1 MDTKLNFKVL
11 DKGFVNTL
19 EVYGKDL
26 TVVNRARVSFN
37 KQVNEFTTK
46 DEQLVNYLAEH
57 KHQCYDKITE
67 VFTNNGW
74 KLFKDL
80 NEDDLI
86 AAVDP
91 IKNTFKF
98 EKPSHKYEN
107 IYNGKMLSI
116 EQSHVSMLVTPNH
129 NIWAALRHSSGFHS
143 FKFIEADKTYN
154 KQYRILTTALYEQG
168 EKGNEKDY
176 YNGFLYGFFLGD
188 GFRSSTNQISFHI
201 KKQRKLDAL
210 FLCANML
217 NLDIKEL
224 ENNVF
229 VIKNNLEY
237 FNGKADNKSISEHT
251 FNQTI
256 EYMQGV
262 FDGLMQSDGS
272 KKRSSYQYTTISKQL
287 KTDIIRLGTY
297 LGYYIKENKMQECY
311 RLMILSRSTSPRLN
325 DDGTKHN
332 KWIDYNDKIYCVTVS
347 TGLILTRRNNC
358 IAICGN
364 SPFRHVFIT
373 YHIKMPIFVMRQFV
387 KHRIGVEINEISG
400 RYIEFQDGDFY
411 VPSIFRK
418 QSKNNK
424 QGSEGILD
432 DGDNVRALLDY
443 EHTCKKSFETYKTL
457 LNQGVSKEMARM
469 CLPLSLYTE
478 IHVTMS
484 LEAIAHFVQ
493 LRKDGHAQYEIQK
506 YADAMSMIAS
516 EYFPYT
522 YGALLD
528 NM

>member
-37 KQVNEFTTK
+37 KQVDEFTTK

-57 KHQCYDKITE
+57 R
-67 VFTNNGW
+67 
-74 KLFKDL
+74 
-80 NEDDLI
+80 
-86 AAVDP
+86 
-91 IKNTFKF
+91 
-98 EKPSHKYEN
+98 
-107 IYNGKMLSI
+107 
-116 EQSHVSMLVTPNH
+116 HV
-129 NIWAALRHSSGFHS
+129 
-143 FKFIEADKTYN
+143 
-154 KQYRILTTALYEQG
+154 
-168 EKGNEKDY
+168 
-176 YNGFLYGFFLGD
+176 
-188 GFRSSTNQISFHI
+188 
-201 KKQRKLDAL
+201 
-210 FLCANML
+210 
-217 NLDIKEL
+217 
-224 ENNVF
+224 
-229 VIKNNLEY
+229 
-237 FNGKADNKSISEHT
+237 
-251 FNQTI
+251 
-256 EYMQGV
+256 
-262 FDGLMQSDGS
+262 
-272 KKRSSYQYTTISKQL
+272 
-287 KTDIIRLGTY
+287 
-297 LGYYIKENKMQECY
+297 
-311 RLMILSRSTSPRLN
+311 
-325 DDGTKHN
+325 
-332 KWIDYNDKIYCVTVS
+332 
-347 TGLILTRRNNC
+347 
-358 IAICGN
+358 

-400 RYIEFQDGDFY
+400 RYIEFQEGDFY

-443 EHTCKKSFETYKTL
+443 EHTCKKCFETYKTL